1 MMSRIARTAGIVAV
15 LLALD
20 YLLLV
25 GLGLFLTKVLGAESS
40 VINAE
45 DNLNEGLA
53 HDRTP
58 TLNDVTYLLSGLGNT
73 GAIIGAL
80 LVVSVGLLWAT
91 KKWGPSLFLV
101 VAVSGQAL
109 VFLFVTLTI
118 SRQRPDVKRLDS
130 SPPTS
135 SFPSGHAGAAT
146 ALFLGS
152 ALLVLWYVRNQL
164 VKVIG
169 LVLLVAVPLLVA
181 YGRLYRGMHHP
192 SDIAGAYLNG
202 VLTVTIAAGVIL
214 AKGPLARFAP
224 DGGAADPQGATGGH
238 RAEAATAR
246 R

>member
-25 GLGLFLTKVLGAESS
+25 GIGYFLTKVLGKDSS
-40 VINAE
+40 LIGAE
-45 DNLNEGLA
+45 DNINEGLA

-58 TLNDVTYLLSGLGNT
+58 TMNDVTYLFSGLGNT

-80 LVVSVGLLWAT
+80 VVVSVGLLIAT
-91 KKWGPSLFLV
+91 KKWGPSLFLI

-109 VFLFVTLTI
+109 VFLLVTLTI

-135 SFPSGHAGAAT
+135 SFPSGHTGAAT
-146 ALFLGS
+146 ALFVAS
-152 ALLVLWYVRNQL
+152 AFLVAWYVRKRL
-164 VKVIG
+164 VRIIG
-169 LVLLVAVPLLVA
+169 VLLLLAVPLLVA

-192 SDIAGAYLNG
+192 SDVLGAYLNG
-202 VLTVTIAAGVIL
+202 GICVAIAAGTIL

-224 DGGAADPQGATGGH
+224 DGGVDHPQEAAD
-238 RAEAATAR
+238 TAR
-246 R
+246 PTATIAR

>member
-1 MMSRIARTAGIVAV
+1 MMSRIARTAGIVIV

-25 GLGLFLTKVLGAESS
+25 GIGLVLTKVIGTDSAL
-40 VINAE
+40 INAE

-58 TLNDVTYLLSGLGNT
+58 TMNDVTYLFSGLGNT

-80 LVVSVGLLWAT
+80 LVVSVALLWAT

-101 VAVSGQAL
+101 LAVSGQAL
-109 VFLFVTLTI
+109 VFLLVTLTI

-135 SFPSGHAGAAT
+135 SYPSGHTGAAT
-146 ALFLGS
+146 ALFVAS
-152 ALLVLWYVRNQL
+152 ALLVVWYVRKRL
-164 VKVIG
+164 LKIIAV
-169 LVLLVAVPLLVA
+169 LVLLAVPLLVA

-192 SDIAGAYLNG
+192 TDILGAYLNG
-202 VLTVTIAAGVIL
+202 GICIAIAAGTIL
-214 AKGPLARFAP
+214 AKGPLRRFAP
-224 DGGAADPQGATGGH
+224 DGGADRPRET
-238 RAEAATAR
+238 AATRPTVATTAR
-246 R
+246 

>member
-1 MMSRIARTAGIVAV
+1 MSRIARTAGIVAV

-25 GLGLFLTKVLGAESS
+25 GLGLLLTKVLGSDSS
-40 VINAE
+40 VIKWE
-45 DNLNEGLA
+45 DKVNTGLA
-53 HDRTP
+53 DGRTP
-58 TLNDVTYLLSGLGNT
+58 RMNDVTYVLSGLGNT

-80 LVVSVGLLWAT
+80 LVVSVALLAAT
-91 KKWGPSLFLV
+91 KKWGPSLFLI

-135 SFPSGHAGAAT
+135 SYPSGHTGAAT
-146 ALFLGS
+146 ALFVAS
-152 ALLVLWYVRNQL
+152 AFLVLWYVRNRL

-169 LVLLVAVPLLVA
+169 VVLLLAVPLLVA

-192 SDIAGAYLNG
+192 SDIMGAYING
-202 VLTVTIAAGVIL
+202 LICVAIAAGVIL

-224 DGGAADPQGATGGH
+224 DGGVDDPQSAAGARTP
-238 RAEAATAR
+238 ATAR
-246 R
+246 T